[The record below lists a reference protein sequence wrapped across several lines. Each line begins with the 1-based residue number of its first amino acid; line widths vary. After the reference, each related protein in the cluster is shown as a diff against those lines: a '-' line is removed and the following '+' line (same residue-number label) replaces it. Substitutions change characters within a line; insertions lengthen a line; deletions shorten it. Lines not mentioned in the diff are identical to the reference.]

1 MARADADV
9 QSWVGRELADP
20 PSDIV
25 CERGYILHWLEA
37 TENANPLYWDEL
49 LAKRTTGGPIA
60 PPSMLSAWMRPL
72 QFVPGRT
79 ETRMP
84 LSLHFELKKALD
96 LPEGIVAYNEMTL
109 GVPVR
114 PGDRIMTTQR
124 IREISE
130 PKTHAARHRP
140 LLDHRRDLH
149 EPGRRGRRRRDL
161 RDVRLQAGA
170 EAVTTVSRR
179 RRASAA
185 RREGHRAD
193 GDHGRVVLARLAAAA
208 PRPRLGGEPRRDA
221 RHLPQ
226 HAEPGADGSS
236 ATSPTG
242 RDRLGRLGKLR
253 FRMRRSICTGDALA
267 FERRRSIA

>member
-1 MARADADV
+1 MALAEADV

-20 PSDIV
+20 PGDIV

-72 QFVPGRT
+72 QFVPGRP

-84 LSLHFELKKALD
+84 LSLHFELKVALD

-130 PKTHAARHRP
+130 PKT
-140 LLDHRRDLH
+140 
-149 EPGRRGRRRRDL
+149 
-161 RDVRLQAGA
+161 
-170 EAVTTVSRR
+170 T
-179 RRASAA
+179 
-185 RREGHRAD
+185 
-193 GDHGRVVLARLAAAA
+193 
-208 PRPRLGGEPRRDA
+208 RLG
-221 RHLPQ
+221 
-226 HAEPGADGSS
+226 
-236 ATSPTG
+236 TG
-242 RDRLGRLGKLR
+242 RSWIIDVTYTTQDGEVAGVETYEMFAYKREV
-253 FRMRRSICTGDALA
+253 SP
-267 FERRRSIA
+267 